1 MSFEDQFHSLQL
13 KRLAVHRSIIATF
26 KEIHGRLFINRHL
39 SIDGK
44 NILEQ
49 REFGAW
55 KVWTAHSGTGLPG
68 WPRIGLLHSFYRS
81 GTPSGE
87 NIAVQSQFDMLASH
101 GVDVTLVGVYSDA
114 AVGNVFQTLKTG
126 VSVARGTGLSPPAEI
141 RIGDFDVLH
150 VHNAFP
156 NISHRWLA
164 EVSVPIVATIHNYRA
179 FCAIGTFTRD
189 GKGCFEC
196 AEESPWKSVTHACY
210 RDSRIATLP
219 IALQQSGSHSWAK
232 FLQSLKVT
240 LVPGEPMRGILKGL
254 GIQNSVTLPQ
264 PAGQE
269 NIGEASS
276 PEPKDQWLFVGRL
289 DRDKGISDLLK
300 VWPQGE
306 KLVVVGAGPSEME
319 CLDLIRTR
327 SLNVE
332 MFGAQQREV
341 VVERMS
347 TSRGLVFPSKAL
359 EGAPLVYGE
368 ALSVGLPILAAEGN
382 VLADQVNL
390 DGTGATF
397 SLKDSYSLLSGIDL
411 VKEQREQF
419 SRKCLET
426 HESRYT
432 TSQWLEDLLAVYKSV
447 LK

>member
-1 MSFEDQFHSLQL
+1 
-13 KRLAVHRSIIATF
+13 
-26 KEIHGRLFINRHL
+26 
-39 SIDGK
+39 
-44 NILEQ
+44 LEQ
-49 REFGAW
+49 CEFGAW
-55 KVWTAHSGTGLPG
+55 KVQRANSGSGLPG
-68 WPRIGLLHSFYRS
+68 WPRVGMLHSFYRS

-87 NIAVQSQFDMLASH
+87 NVAVQSQFEMLAAH
-101 GVDVTLVGVYSDA
+101 GVDVALVGVYSDA
-114 AVGNVFQTLKTG
+114 AVSGVFQTLKTG
-126 VSVARGTGLSPPAEI
+126 VSLARGTGLSSPVEI
-141 RIGDFDVLH
+141 DIGAFDVLH

-164 EVSVPIVATIHNYRA
+164 QVRLPTVATIHNYRA
-179 FCAIGTFTRD
+179 FCAVGTFTRD
-189 GKGCFEC
+189 GERCFEC
-196 AEESPWKSVTHACY
+196 AENSPWKSVTHACY

-219 IALQQSGSHSWAK
+219 IAIQQSGSHSWARY
-232 FLQSLKVT
+232 LQSLKVT
-240 LVPGEPMRGILKGL
+240 IVPGEPMRGFLQDL
-254 GIQNSVTLPQ
+254 GIRNSVTLPQ
-264 PAGQE
+264 PAGLKNNRE
-269 NIGEASS
+269 VPSLGL
-276 PEPKDQWLFVGRL
+276 KDQWLFVGRL
-289 DRDKGISDLLK
+289 DRDKGITDLLK
-300 VWPQGE
+300 VWPESE
-306 KLVVVGAGPSEME
+306 KLVVVGSGPSEIE
-319 CLDLIRTR
+319 CVDLIAAR

-332 MFGAQQREV
+332 MPGAQPREV

-432 TSQWLEDLLAVYKSV
+432 TSQWLEGLLAVYKSV
-447 LK
+447 LN